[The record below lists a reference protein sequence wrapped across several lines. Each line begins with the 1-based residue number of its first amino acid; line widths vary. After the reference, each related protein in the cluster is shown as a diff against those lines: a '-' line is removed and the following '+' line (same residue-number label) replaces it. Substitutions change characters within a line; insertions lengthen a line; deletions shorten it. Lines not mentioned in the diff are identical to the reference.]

1 MNLASA
7 DPIRPR
13 TLIHPGP
20 VDPVR
25 VRSQQAPG
33 AQHVRL
39 RLQPGRT
46 LFEALVEPLYAVG
59 IQNASM
65 TLLGGAFSHL
75 QYCVGQPDPS
85 GQTVACYAAPINS
98 GKSYLIFGNATLGKS
113 ASGEP
118 LVHCHATFRNETGQV
133 RGGHLLPT
141 HSNIGQE
148 PISVLVTAL
157 EGFELRVV
165 FDPETQISLLQPCE
179 TLHHA

>member
-1 MNLASA
+1 M
-7 DPIRPR
+7 
-13 TLIHPGP
+13 
-20 VDPVR
+20 
-25 VRSQQAPG
+25 
-33 AQHVRL
+33 
-39 RLQPGRT
+39 
-46 LFEALVEPLYAVG
+46 
-59 IQNASM
+59 
-65 TLLGGAFSHL
+65 
-75 QYCVGQPDPS
+75 
-85 GQTVACYAAPINS
+85 ACYAEPINS
-98 GKSYLIFGNATLGKS
+98 GKSYLIFGNATLGKC

-118 LVHCHATFRNETGQV
+118 LVHCHATFRTETGEV